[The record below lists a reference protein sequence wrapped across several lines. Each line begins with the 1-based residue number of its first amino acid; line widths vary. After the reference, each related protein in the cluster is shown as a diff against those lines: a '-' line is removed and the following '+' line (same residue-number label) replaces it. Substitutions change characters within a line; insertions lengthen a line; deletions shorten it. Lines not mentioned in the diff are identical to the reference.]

1 MSDLDDL
8 LESANTLFLK
18 KQFTDAI
25 STYKKI
31 IDLDPSNLIAIN
43 NLGYALSKSKDYQNA
58 ISYYD
63 YGLRQHPNEK
73 TLLINKISASRKMA
87 MLDYA
92 LDSCNTILSKS
103 PNDLIVLYHKLR
115 ILYALKEYEQSLEND
130 IDTFESELSELT
142 NFILPG
148 GTLMSSILHLSRT
161 IARRAETHVIA
172 LSQKEEINKIA
183 IVYLNRLSDL
193 LFVLARVLNKR
204 KNIDDIVWKR

>member
-1 MSDLDDL
+1 MKIYTKTGDDGKTSLFDNSRVWKSHERIVSYGAIDELNSAVGIAISMDLDHQLKEILVRIQNELFIVGSDL
-8 LESANTLFLK
+8 AN
-18 KQFTDAI
+18 
-25 STYKKI
+25 
-31 IDLDPSNLIAIN
+31 
-43 NLGYALSKSKDYQNA
+43 
-58 ISYYD
+58 
-63 YGLRQHPNEK
+63 PN
-73 TLLINKISASRKMA
+73 
-87 MLDYA
+87 MLDTKIRTTE
-92 LDSCNTILSKS
+92 NMIL
-103 PNDLIVLYHKLR
+103 
-115 ILYALKEYEQSLEND
+115 SLEND

>member
-1 MSDLDDL
+1 MKIYTKTGDDGKTSLFDNSRVWKSHERIVSYGAIDELNSAVGIAISMDLDHQLKEVLVRIQNELFIVGSDLANPNMSD
-8 LESANTLFLK
+8 T
-18 KQFTDAI
+18 
-25 STYKKI
+25 KI
-31 IDLDPSNLIAIN
+31 RTTEN
-43 NLGYALSKSKDYQNA
+43 
-58 ISYYD
+58 
-63 YGLRQHPNEK
+63 
-73 TLLINKISASRKMA
+73 M
-87 MLDYA
+87 
-92 LDSCNTILSKS
+92 IL
-103 PNDLIVLYHKLR
+103 
-115 ILYALKEYEQSLEND
+115 SLEND

>member
-1 MSDLDDL
+1 MKIYTKTGDEGKTSLFDNSRVWKSHERIMSYGAVDELN
-8 LESANTLFLK
+8 SALGV
-18 KQFTDAI
+18 AI
-25 STYKKI
+25 SM
-31 IDLDPSNLIAIN
+31 DLDPQI
-43 NLGYALSKSKDYQNA
+43 KD
-58 ISYYD
+58 IL
-63 YGLRQHPNEK
+63 LRIQ
-73 TLLINKISASRKMA
+73 
-87 MLDYA
+87 
-92 LDSCNTILSKS
+92 
-103 PNDLIVLYHKLR
+103 NDLFIVGSDLANPNMSDTKIR
-115 ILYALKEYEQSLEND
+115 TTENMILSLEND
-130 IDTFESELSELT
+130 IDAFESELSELT

>member
-1 MSDLDDL
+1 MKIYTKTGDDGKTSLFDNSRVWKSHERIVSYGAIDELNSAIGIAISMDLDHQLKEILVRIQNELFIVGSDLANPNMSD
-8 LESANTLFLK
+8 T
-18 KQFTDAI
+18 
-25 STYKKI
+25 KI
-31 IDLDPSNLIAIN
+31 RTTEN
-43 NLGYALSKSKDYQNA
+43 
-58 ISYYD
+58 
-63 YGLRQHPNEK
+63 
-73 TLLINKISASRKMA
+73 M
-87 MLDYA
+87 
-92 LDSCNTILSKS
+92 IL
-103 PNDLIVLYHKLR
+103 
-115 ILYALKEYEQSLEND
+115 SLEND

>member
-1 MSDLDDL
+1 MKIYTKTGDDGKTSLFDNSRVWKSHERIVSYGAIDELNSAVGIAISMDLDHQLKEILVRIQNELFIVGSDLANPNMSDTKIRTTENMILS
-8 LESANTLFLK
+8 LES
-18 KQFTDAI
+18 
-25 STYKKI
+25 
-31 IDLDPSNLIAIN
+31 
-43 NLGYALSKSKDYQNA
+43 
-58 ISYYD
+58 
-63 YGLRQHPNEK
+63 
-73 TLLINKISASRKMA
+73 
-87 MLDYA
+87 
-92 LDSCNTILSKS
+92 
-103 PNDLIVLYHKLR
+103 
-115 ILYALKEYEQSLEND
+115 D

-161 IARRAETHVIA
+161 IARRAETHVTA

>member
-1 MSDLDDL
+1 MKIYTKTGDDGKTSLFDNSRVWKSHERIVSYGAIDELNSAVGIAISMDLDHQLKEILVRIQNELFIVGSDL
-8 LESANTLFLK
+8 AN
-18 KQFTDAI
+18 
-25 STYKKI
+25 
-31 IDLDPSNLIAIN
+31 
-43 NLGYALSKSKDYQNA
+43 
-58 ISYYD
+58 
-63 YGLRQHPNEK
+63 PN
-73 TLLINKISASRKMA
+73 
-87 MLDYA
+87 MLDTKIRTTENMT
-92 LDSCNTILSKS
+92 L
-103 PNDLIVLYHKLR
+103 
-115 ILYALKEYEQSLEND
+115 SLEND

-161 IARRAETHVIA
+161 ISRRAETHVIA

>member
-1 MSDLDDL
+1 MKIYTKTGDDGKTSLFDNSRVWKSHERIVSYGAIDELNSAVGIAISMDLDHQLKEILVRIQNELFIVGSDLANPNMSD
-8 LESANTLFLK
+8 T
-18 KQFTDAI
+18 
-25 STYKKI
+25 KI
-31 IDLDPSNLIAIN
+31 RTTEN
-43 NLGYALSKSKDYQNA
+43 
-58 ISYYD
+58 
-63 YGLRQHPNEK
+63 
-73 TLLINKISASRKMA
+73 M
-87 MLDYA
+87 
-92 LDSCNTILSKS
+92 IL
-103 PNDLIVLYHKLR
+103 
-115 ILYALKEYEQSLEND
+115 SLEND
-130 IDTFESELSELT
+130 IDIFESELSELT

>member
-1 MSDLDDL
+1 MKIYTKTGDDGKTSLFDNSRVWKSHERIVSYGVIDELNSAVGIAISMDLDHQLKEILVRIQNELFIVGSDLANPNMSDTKIRTT
-8 LESANTLFLK
+8 ENMTL
-18 KQFTDAI
+18 
-25 STYKKI
+25 
-31 IDLDPSNLIAIN
+31 
-43 NLGYALSKSKDYQNA
+43 
-58 ISYYD
+58 
-63 YGLRQHPNEK
+63 
-73 TLLINKISASRKMA
+73 
-87 MLDYA
+87 
-92 LDSCNTILSKS
+92 
-103 PNDLIVLYHKLR
+103 
-115 ILYALKEYEQSLEND
+115 SLEND

-172 LSQKEEINKIA
+172 LSQKEEINRIV

>member
-1 MSDLDDL
+1 MDLDHQLKEILVRIQNELFIVGSDLANPNMSDTKIRTT
-8 LESANTLFLK
+8 ENMTL
-18 KQFTDAI
+18 
-25 STYKKI
+25 
-31 IDLDPSNLIAIN
+31 
-43 NLGYALSKSKDYQNA
+43 
-58 ISYYD
+58 
-63 YGLRQHPNEK
+63 
-73 TLLINKISASRKMA
+73 
-87 MLDYA
+87 
-92 LDSCNTILSKS
+92 
-103 PNDLIVLYHKLR
+103 
-115 ILYALKEYEQSLEND
+115 SLEND

>member
-1 MSDLDDL
+1 MKIYTKTGDDGKTSLFDNSRVWKSHERIVSYGAIDELNSAVGIAISMDLDHQLKEILVRIQNELFIVGSDLANPNMSDTKIRTT
-8 LESANTLFLK
+8 ENMTL
-18 KQFTDAI
+18 
-25 STYKKI
+25 
-31 IDLDPSNLIAIN
+31 
-43 NLGYALSKSKDYQNA
+43 
-58 ISYYD
+58 
-63 YGLRQHPNEK
+63 
-73 TLLINKISASRKMA
+73 
-87 MLDYA
+87 
-92 LDSCNTILSKS
+92 
-103 PNDLIVLYHKLR
+103 
-115 ILYALKEYEQSLEND
+115 SLEND

-183 IVYLNRLSDL
+183 IVYVNRLSDL

>member
-1 MSDLDDL
+1 MKIYTKTGDDGKTSLFDNSRVWKSHERIVAYGAVDELNSAIGIAISMDLDHQLKEILIRIQNDLFTVGSDLANPNMSDTKIRTTESMVL
-8 LESANTLFLK
+8 L
-18 KQFTDAI
+18 
-25 STYKKI
+25 
-31 IDLDPSNLIAIN
+31 
-43 NLGYALSKSKDYQNA
+43 
-58 ISYYD
+58 
-63 YGLRQHPNEK
+63 
-73 TLLINKISASRKMA
+73 
-87 MLDYA
+87 
-92 LDSCNTILSKS
+92 
-103 PNDLIVLYHKLR
+103 
-115 ILYALKEYEQSLEND
+115 LEND

>member
-1 MSDLDDL
+1 M
-8 LESANTLFLK
+8 
-18 KQFTDAI
+18 
-25 STYKKI
+25 
-31 IDLDPSNLIAIN
+31 
-43 NLGYALSKSKDYQNA
+43 
-58 ISYYD
+58 
-63 YGLRQHPNEK
+63 
-73 TLLINKISASRKMA
+73 
-87 MLDYA
+87 
-92 LDSCNTILSKS
+92 IL
-103 PNDLIVLYHKLR
+103 
-115 ILYALKEYEQSLEND
+115 SLEND
-130 IDTFESELSELT
+130 IDAFESELSELT

>member
-1 MSDLDDL
+1 MKIYTKTGDDGKTSLFDNSRVWKSHERIVSYGAIDELNSAVGIAISMDLDHQLKEILVRIQNELFIVGSDL
-8 LESANTLFLK
+8 ANPNMSNT
-18 KQFTDAI
+18 
-25 STYKKI
+25 KI
-31 IDLDPSNLIAIN
+31 RTTKN
-43 NLGYALSKSKDYQNA
+43 
-58 ISYYD
+58 
-63 YGLRQHPNEK
+63 
-73 TLLINKISASRKMA
+73 M
-87 MLDYA
+87 
-92 LDSCNTILSKS
+92 IL
-103 PNDLIVLYHKLR
+103 
-115 ILYALKEYEQSLEND
+115 SLEND

>member
-1 MSDLDDL
+1 MKIYTKTGDDGKTSLFDNSRVWKSHERIVSYGAIDELNSAVGIAISMDLDHQLKEILVRIQNELFIVGSDLANPNMSD
-8 LESANTLFLK
+8 T
-18 KQFTDAI
+18 
-25 STYKKI
+25 KI
-31 IDLDPSNLIAIN
+31 RTTEN
-43 NLGYALSKSKDYQNA
+43 
-58 ISYYD
+58 
-63 YGLRQHPNEK
+63 
-73 TLLINKISASRKMA
+73 M
-87 MLDYA
+87 
-92 LDSCNTILSKS
+92 IL
-103 PNDLIVLYHKLR
+103 
-115 ILYALKEYEQSLEND
+115 SLEND

-172 LSQKEEINKIA
+172 LSQKEEISKIV

>member
-1 MSDLDDL
+1 MKIYTKTGDDGKTSLFDNSRVWKSHERIVSYGAIDELNSAVGIAISMDLDHQLKEILVRIQNELFIVGSDLANPNMSD
-8 LESANTLFLK
+8 T
-18 KQFTDAI
+18 
-25 STYKKI
+25 KI
-31 IDLDPSNLIAIN
+31 RTTEN
-43 NLGYALSKSKDYQNA
+43 
-58 ISYYD
+58 
-63 YGLRQHPNEK
+63 
-73 TLLINKISASRKMA
+73 M
-87 MLDYA
+87 
-92 LDSCNTILSKS
+92 IL
-103 PNDLIVLYHKLR
+103 
-115 ILYALKEYEQSLEND
+115 SLEND
-130 IDTFESELSELT
+130 IDTFESELLELT